1 MSAKLNAK
9 QVATIA
15 TRTAQNVE
23 NLGDTLALMTLSFK
37 NNAVNRGVALPARQ
51 RVITKVLAGDYHRT
65 PEFVQDTLRAG
76 CGLTA
81 AKWAPLFSAMRG
93 SKADG
98 ELLAVI
104 MADPFGEWE
113 KARKAHIA
121 EFGGLVAVK
130 EVAEKSANKVFGS
143 LTLHSAT
150 KAETK
155 AKIEKACKDF
165 ADVYL
170 VGAA

>member
-1 MSAKLNAK
+1 MSATLNAK
-9 QVATIA
+9 QVAIVA
-15 TRTAQNVE
+15 AKTAQNTD
-23 NLGDTLALMTLSFK
+23 NIGDTLAILTLSFK

-76 CGLTA
+76 CGLVA

-98 ELLAVI
+98 ERLAEV
-104 MADPFGEWE
+104 MADPFGEWK

-121 EFGGLVAVK
+121 QFGDLIAVK

-143 LTLHSAT
+143 LTLHDAT
-150 KAETK
+150 KRDTRE
-155 AKIEKACKDF
+155 KIEKACAEF
-165 ADVYL
+165 AATYL
-170 VGAA
+170 TV